1 MKHELVEIPIGEVG
15 VGDWAVKQS
24 GYNFAGTVRSVFMTG
39 RGELRFVVDF
49 ADSGLLHIFSPSQL
63 RFYRG

>member
-1 MKHELVEIPIGEVG
+1 MKRELIEIPVDEVD

-24 GYNFAGTVRSVFMTG
+24 GYSFAGTVRSVFMTG
-39 RGELRFVVDF
+39 NDELRFVVDF
-49 ADSGLLHIFSPSQL
+49 EDSGLLHIFSPSQL

>member
-1 MKHELVEIPIGEVG
+1 MKRELIEIPVGEVV

-39 RGELRFVVDF
+39 RGLRFVVDF